1 MHIDGNGFSWL
12 QTLATNETI
21 KFLPLSNAGNECE
34 AMVFL
39 IKENRRDLDVG
50 RALIGLGFA
59 KVAPLTPEIQLK
71 MDSNFVSYHKQLKK
85 AESKAR
91 SLRKGVW
98 LAVPEPWLRWFV
110 RTKFDSFMFN
120 VKRGEMK
127 LPALVR

>member
-21 KFLPLSNAGNECE
+21 KFLPLSNTGNECE

-59 KVAPLTPEIQLK
+59 KVAPLTQEIQLK

-85 AESKAR
+85 AEAKAR

-98 LAVPEPWLRWFV
+98 LSVPEPWLRWFV
-110 RTKFDSFMFN
+110 RTKFDLFMFN